1 MASSDIVCNLCNR
14 QVAKYTC
21 PSCNAPYCSLECF
34 RSPTHGECSEGFY
47 RKEITTEGAT
57 AKAQERVKMMETL
70 KRLEEA
76 PDDSDDDEEEEEDV
90 DDRFAGVDLDDTDAL
105 WQRLTPEERTRFL
118 ASPFSVLS
126 FTPWW
131 EETGSEAKPPL
142 PDIPA
147 ALKPTPTIG
156 IMHNLFA
163 ISVAYAYTCRH
174 LAVTSVTDSDEAPV
188 LLTTFL
194 PFLTETNSTLVF
206 ASVDDAITSLS
217 SKDVPASALLSD
229 ALVLLRPHVVTEAGL
244 HPHDNALRMLGD
256 LHDAFMRKP
265 KVRRKLVW
273 YAACVRTCVGRQ
285 SMLGRVVDIIA
296 ERQKVVDE
304 ENKHLEESTSSL
316 KII

>member
-1 MASSDIVCNLCNR
+1 MASSSDLVCKL
-14 QVAKYTC
+14 QVATFIPILLQIAKYTC

-47 RKEITTEGAT
+47 RKEITTEGGT
-57 AKAQERVKMMETL
+57 AKAEERVKMMEML

-76 PDDSDDDEEEEEDV
+76 PDNNDDDESESDAE
-90 DDRFAGVDLDDTDAL
+90 DRFAGVDLDDTDAL
-105 WQRLTPEERTRFL
+105 WERLTPEERARFL

-131 EETGSEAKPPL
+131 ESETKPPL
-142 PDIPA
+142 PEIPA
-147 ALKPTPTIG
+147 ALKPNPEIG

-163 ISVAYAYTCRH
+163 IIDR
-174 LAVTSVTDSDEAPV
+174 APG
-188 LLTTFL
+188 LLTTLL
-194 PFLTETNSTLVF
+194 PFIAETHSTLVF
-206 ASVDDAITSLS
+206 ASIDDAITSLS

-229 ALVLLRPHVVTEAGL
+229 ALVLLRPHVVTEAGI

-256 LHDAFMRKP
+256 LHDAFARKP
-265 KVRRKLVW
+265 KVQKKLVW

-285 SMLGRVVDIIA
+285 SMLGRMADTIA
-296 ERQKVVDE
+296 ERQRAVEKEKED
-304 ENKHLEESTSSL
+304 LEQSTSKL

>member
-1 MASSDIVCNLCNR
+1 MASSSDIVS
-14 QVAKYTC
+14 KYTC
-21 PSCNAPYCSLECF
+21 PSCNVPYCSLECF
-34 RSPTHGECSEGFY
+34 RCPTHGECSEGFY

-57 AKAQERVKMMETL
+57 AKAEERVKMMEML

-76 PDDSDDDEEEEEDV
+76 AEDDDDEEEEEDV
-90 DDRFAGVDLDDTDAL
+90 EDRFAGVNLDDTDAL
-105 WQRLTPEERTRFL
+105 WQRLTPEERARFL

-147 ALKPTPTIG
+147 ILKPSPTIG

-174 LAVTSVTDSDEAPV
+174 LAVTSVTDSDEAPG

-217 SKDVPASALLSD
+217 S
-229 ALVLLRPHVVTEAGL
+229 GL

-265 KVRRKLVW
+265 KVQRKLVW

-285 SMLGRVVDIIA
+285 SMLGRVVDMIA

-304 ENKHLEESTSSL
+304 ENKNLEESTSSL